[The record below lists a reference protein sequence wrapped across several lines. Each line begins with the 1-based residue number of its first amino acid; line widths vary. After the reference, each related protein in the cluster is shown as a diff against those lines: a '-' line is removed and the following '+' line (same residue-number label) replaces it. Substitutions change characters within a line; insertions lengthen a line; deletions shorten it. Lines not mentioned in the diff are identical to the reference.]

1 MPRQRRTHKPR
12 VDLGSLIDRA
22 QKRNPYIGR
31 RLCPVCSRPTQAHLR
46 ANKSRSRAV
55 GLMSRNAVIDL
66 GANGV
71 WNTLV
76 QPVSLLHWLPLRHS
90 TRTRKSDR
98 SHSRRSQRTNSANN
112 RSKPKIGSPSR
123 MPVAEVQMPC
133 STLESPT
140 AEKQMTSN
148 HDAGSQQPC
157 ANANTSTS
165 QHCTVILHQNPLFDV
180 EGKTRSG
187 IMEKRARKS
196 QMGQVKSKWSVKT
209 TEKQDAAKKTDIERE
224 VPAKKGSSLKD
235 SAAVSIKRL
244 NSPPISDS
252 DASSEK
258 FRTDTEESNSY
269 EEGIDFNV
277 KAAPG
282 VQLDGM
288 LGLNTAMS
296 VRNFDA
302 TVASGSAIEG
312 NMLNERTALLD
323 LTQAASQPAER
334 KNECA

>member
-1 MPRQRRTHKPR
+1 MPRQRRTHKR
-12 VDLGSLIDRA
+12 GVDLGSLIDRA
-22 QKRNPYIGR
+22 QKRNPHIG

-66 GANGV
+66 GTNGV

-76 QPVSLLHWLPLRHS
+76 QPVSLLHWFPLRRS
-90 TRTRKSDR
+90 TRIRKSDR
-98 SHSRRSQRTNSANN
+98 SQRKNSANN
-112 RSKPKIGSPSR
+112 KSKPKIGSPSR
-123 MPVAEVQMPC
+123 MPAAEVQMPC

-196 QMGQVKSKWSVKT
+196 QVGRVKSKWSVKT

-224 VPAKKGSSLKD
+224 VPAKK
-235 SAAVSIKRL
+235 
-244 NSPPISDS
+244 DS
-252 DASSEK
+252 DASSGK

-269 EEGIDFNV
+269 EEGIDLNV

-282 VQLDGM
+282 GQLDGI

-302 TVASGSAIEG
+302 TVASGSVIEG

>member
-224 VPAKKGSSLKD
+224 VPAKK
-235 SAAVSIKRL
+235 
-244 NSPPISDS
+244 DS

>member
-1 MPRQRRTHKPR
+1 MPRQRRTHKR
-12 VDLGSLIDRA
+12 GVDLGSLIDRA
-22 QKRNPYIGR
+22 QKRNPHIG

-66 GANGV
+66 GTNGV

-76 QPVSLLHWLPLRHS
+76 QPVSLLHWFPLRRS
-90 TRTRKSDR
+90 TRIRKSDR
-98 SHSRRSQRTNSANN
+98 SQRKNSANN
-112 RSKPKIGSPSR
+112 KSKPKIGSPSR
-123 MPVAEVQMPC
+123 MPAAEVQMPC

-196 QMGQVKSKWSVKT
+196 QVGRVKSKWSVKT

-235 SAAVSIKRL
+235 STAVSINRL

-252 DASSEK
+252 DASSGK

-269 EEGIDFNV
+269 EEGIDLNV

-282 VQLDGM
+282 GQLDGI

-302 TVASGSAIEG
+302 TVASGSVIEG